1 MPSQAVIGAPGG
13 VSTIAVSARA
23 SSRSVAVLM
32 VHGFPRW
39 ARPGSRPWRG
49 LPGRVRQKQ
58 GKVRSNLQVE
68 R

>member
-32 VHGFPRW
+32 VHGFIAVGP
-39 ARPGSRPWRG
+39 AG
-49 LPGRVRQKQ
+49 
-58 GKVRSNLQVE
+58 
-68 R
+68 